1 MSPNPALKESSTGV
15 GLWEMQSTIC
25 LWPIMFAMDL
35 EVIWVQ
41 LVLSTAGGTWFHILP
56 LSMTELASVH
66 HCFSQIASIIL
77 SNNSMSVCL
86 FVILIMFDYLCAVC
100 VCVSVCLCFCVS
112 MCVYVPFKIWRV
124 CVV

>member
-1 MSPNPALKESSTGV
+1 
-15 GLWEMQSTIC
+15 
-25 LWPIMFAMDL
+25 
-35 EVIWVQ
+35 
-41 LVLSTAGGTWFHILP
+41 
-56 LSMTELASVH
+56 
-66 HCFSQIASIIL
+66 
-77 SNNSMSVCL
+77 MSVCL